1 MAEKQD
7 NQAEQQD
14 NQTKPAKPARKGPG
28 VIKVMQSILAG
39 ALGVQS
45 DKRREEDF
53 SSHSPWPY
61 IIAGILFTVGF
72 VVTLIVVVKL
82 VLAGQ

>member
-1 MAEKQD
+1 MSDES
-7 NQAEQQD
+7 NES
-14 NQTKPAKPARKGPG
+14 TKPRSKGPG
-28 VIKVMQSILAG
+28 VLKVLQSILAG
-39 ALGVQS
+39 AIGVQS

-61 IIAGILFTVGF
+61 IIAGIVFTAGF
-72 VVTLIVVVKL
+72 VVTLVIVVKL

>member
-1 MAEKQD
+1 MTEASDTENNK
-7 NQAEQQD
+7 NR
-14 NQTKPAKPARKGPG
+14 KPKGPG
-28 VIKVMQSILAG
+28 VWKVLQSILAG
-39 ALGVQS
+39 AFGVQS

-61 IIAGILFTVGF
+61 IIAGVLFTAGF
-72 VVTLIVVVKL
+72 VIGLILIVQM

>member
-1 MAEKQD
+1 MSDQNKETDQPGRK
-7 NQAEQQD
+7 
-14 NQTKPAKPARKGPG
+14 KGPG
-28 VIKVMQSILAG
+28 VLKVLQSVLAG

-61 IIAGILFTVGF
+61 IIAGIIFTAGF
-72 VVTLIVVVKL
+72 VIALVVVVKI
-82 VLAGQ
+82 VLANQ

>member
-1 MAEKQD
+1 MELTTMSD
-7 NQAEQQD
+7 
-14 NQTKPAKPARKGPG
+14 PAKGNRGEPARDTRSPG
-28 VIKVMQSILAG
+28 LLKVMQSILAA

-45 DKRREEDF
+45 NRRREEDF

-61 IIAGILFTVGF
+61 IIGGILFTATF
-72 VVTLIVVVKL
+72 VVALVLIVQA

>member
-1 MAEKQD
+1 MTEASDTESNK
-7 NQAEQQD
+7 NR
-14 NQTKPAKPARKGPG
+14 KPKGPS
-28 VIKVMQSILAG
+28 VWKVLQSILAG
-39 ALGVQS
+39 AFGVQS

-61 IIAGILFTVGF
+61 IIAGVLFTAGF
-72 VVTLIVVVKL
+72 VIGLILIVQM

>member
-1 MAEKQD
+1 MSDENHKS
-7 NQAEQQD
+7 NEPK
-14 NQTKPAKPARKGPG
+14 KPRSKGPG
-28 VIKVMQSILAG
+28 VFKVLQSVLAG
-39 ALGVQS
+39 AIGVQS

-61 IIAGILFTVGF
+61 IIAGIVFTAGF
-72 VVTLIVVVKL
+72 VVTLVIVVKL